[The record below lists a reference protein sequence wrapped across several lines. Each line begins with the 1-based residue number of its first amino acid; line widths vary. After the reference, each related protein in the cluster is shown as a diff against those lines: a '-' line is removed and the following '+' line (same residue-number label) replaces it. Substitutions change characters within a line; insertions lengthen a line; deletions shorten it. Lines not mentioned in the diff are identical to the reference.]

1 MSASTKDLLAL
12 SESILA
18 DTTPVKEIVTKSE
31 VVDDGLKAVV
41 VPDAFVNQIVGFN
54 GALKESSDPDKK
66 QEMMPEFEPITEAT
80 ILKERL
86 ETLVENLKQL
96 LKEAKNVMEEM
107 TTCGMIGVGAAKAL
121 PRGDD
126 TYPPVYLKK
135 KKNGSRKRNQ
145 RNKSN

>member
-12 SESILA
+12 SESILSE
-18 DTTPVKEIVTKSE
+18 TPPVKEVVTKSK

-41 VPDAFVNQIVGFN
+41 VPNEFVNQIVGFN
-54 GALKESSDPDKK
+54 SALKESSDPDKK
-66 QEMMPEFEPITEAT
+66 QEMMPDFEPITEAT

-86 ETLVENLKQL
+86 ESLVENLKEL
-96 LKEAKNVMEEM
+96 LKEAKNVMQEM

-126 TYPPVYLKK
+126 TYPPVYPKKK
-135 KKNGSRKRNQ
+135 KKNGSRK
-145 RNKSN
+145 SN

>member
-18 DTTPVKEIVTKSE
+18 ETPPVKEVVTKSE

-41 VPDAFVNQIVGFN
+41 VSDAFVKQVVGFN
-54 GALKESSDPDKK
+54 GALNESSDPDKK

-80 ILKERL
+80 VLKERL
-86 ETLVENLKQL
+86 ETLVENLKAL
-96 LKEAKNVMEEM
+96 LKEAKNVMQEM

-126 TYPPVYLKK
+126 TYPPVKK
-135 KKNGSRKRNQ
+135 DGSRKRNKG
-145 RNKSN
+145 NKGK

>member
-18 DTTPVKEIVTKSE
+18 ETPPVKEVVTNSE
-31 VVDDGLKAVV
+31 VIDDGLKAVV

-54 GALKESSDPDKK
+54 GALNESSDPDKN

-86 ETLVENLKQL
+86 ESLVENLKTL
-96 LKEAKNVMEEM
+96 LREAKEVMEEM
-107 TTCGMIGVGAAKAL
+107 NATGSFGVNLAPA
-121 PRGDD
+121 
-126 TYPPVYLKK
+126 
-135 KKNGSRKRNQ
+135 KKNGSRKRNK
-145 RNKSN
+145 RNKGY